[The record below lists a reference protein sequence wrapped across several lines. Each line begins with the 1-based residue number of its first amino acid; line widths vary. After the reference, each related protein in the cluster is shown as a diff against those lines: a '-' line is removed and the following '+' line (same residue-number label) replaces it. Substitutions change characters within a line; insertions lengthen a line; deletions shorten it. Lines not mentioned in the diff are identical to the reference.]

1 MKVSPDKK
9 KDPESQA
16 TVWDWWGPC
25 KKLMNGGSF
34 RNDLMSYPKEE
45 ITEEMIKKM
54 TPYIE

>member
-1 MKVSPDKK
+1 
-9 KDPESQA
+9 
-16 TVWDWWGPC
+16 
-25 KKLMNGGSF
+25 MNGGSF